1 MSVSPHFHD
10 PLGNKRFVVTMQ
22 VDSGDL
28 INGIAFGLKGPAG
41 IDPDQMRFG
50 ACVPDGTADGIDV
63 NTCTA
68 NSDLGPGVA
77 DSAVAN
83 TYTVDPNS
91 NELFPDDTLMVALR
105 GNFDID
111 FDGPSLNNG
120 NALVALGVVEYL
132 IEGDLVGGPTIDFLG
147 ATSMPGVT
155 AAIELVG
162 GGTISSSQ
170 VSRVS
175 GGNSDLDRDD
185 DKRGDN
191 ADNCPDK
198 KNLNQE
204 NNGGLRFVGPG
215 DNIGDVC
222 QCGDS
227 GGDGAVDNAL
237 VNVGGEES
245 PVTNQDDVT
254 NCQLALA
261 GVTTGDLEADADRL
275 ARCSVTGGQAPT
287 IIDLVVLE
295 LDLAV
300 PGSAGAV
307 IEQVCEPASN

>member
-1 MSVSPHFHD
+1 
-10 PLGNKRFVVTMQ
+10 
-22 VDSGDL
+22 
-28 INGIAFGLKGPAG
+28 
-41 IDPDQMRFG
+41 
-50 ACVPDGTADGIDV
+50 
-63 NTCTA
+63 
-68 NSDLGPGVA
+68 
-77 DSAVAN
+77 
-83 TYTVDPNS
+83 VDPNS